1 MNGMYKKVSVIIPTY
16 GGGGGLDRTID
27 SILNQTYNNIEVII
41 VDDNGLGSDNQK
53 KTESVL
59 AKYQTIDR
67 VKYITPEKN
76 GGGSV
81 ARNIGAKSSSGE
93 YLMFLDD
100 DDTVSED
107 KIERQVEALENG
119 NGTYGLAYCSTK
131 VYLGDQFSNIIT
143 ATQSGDI
150 LEKYLFGKIY
160 IGTGTALLIRE
171 AWESIGGY
179 DESFAR
185 HQDWEFFA
193 RVLNKY
199 HAIAVDGTYFHRYIV
214 NRNLPKRLDVLDKNM
229 EHYISFLKEY
239 PFRLSSK
246 TMRKVVN
253 LNNSKT
259 ALICLKKKEYKLFR
273 EVMRRHDN
281 LLGAYVAFFEFTFC
295 ALFDKLRGKKS

>member
-1 MNGMYKKVSVIIPTY
+1 MNKKVSVIIPTY
-16 GGGGGLDRTID
+16 GGGVGLDRTID
-27 SILNQTYNNIEVII
+27 SILDQTYKNLEIII

-59 AKYQTIDR
+59 SKYRTVDY
-67 VKYITPEKN
+67 VKYIAPEKN

-81 ARNIGAKSSSGE
+81 ARNIGARSSSGD

-100 DDTVSED
+100 DDTVSKD

-119 NGTYGLAYCSTK
+119 NGAYGLAYCSTK
-131 VYLGDQFSNIIT
+131 VYMGNRFSNIIK

-150 LEKYLFGKIY
+150 LEKYIFGKIY
-160 IGTGTALLIRE
+160 IGTGTALMIRE

-199 HAIAVDGTYFHRYIV
+199 NAVAVDGTYFHRYII
-214 NRNLPKRLDVLDKNM
+214 NRNLPKNLEVLDKNM

-239 PFRLSSK
+239 PFRLSVK
-246 TMRKVVN
+246 TMRRVVN

-259 ALICLKKKEYKLFR
+259 ALLCLKNKNYKLFH

-281 LLGAYVAFFEFTFC
+281 LLIAYVAFIEFAFC